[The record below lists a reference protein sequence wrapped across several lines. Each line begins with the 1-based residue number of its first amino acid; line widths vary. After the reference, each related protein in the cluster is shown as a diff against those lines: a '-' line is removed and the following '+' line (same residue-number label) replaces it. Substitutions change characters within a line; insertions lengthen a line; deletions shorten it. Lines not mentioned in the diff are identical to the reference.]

1 MSYVKTVRAR
11 KAHRCE
17 EYPSGLEDCAGTI
30 QPGTDYLLA
39 IAYPGTDSNPSG
51 PAPWSLRLC
60 VPCATRYG
68 RTMPP
73 RGKFTRQAYA

>member
-11 KAHRCE
+11 KTHRCE
-17 EYPSGLEDCAGTI
+17 EYPSGLEDCAGI
-30 QPGTDYLLA
+30 IKPGDDYLLA
-39 IAYPGTDSNPSG
+39 IAYPDGDLNTGTV
-51 PAPWSLRLC
+51 PWSLRLC

-73 RGKFTRQAYA
+73 RGKPTRQAGT